1 MKENNYEALTRT
13 FVDVKDCDYENCVY
27 WLNKKFNVTRS
38 DIVELE
44 DIMQR
49 ATIYGVYVHAAID
62 KFYHKCC

>member
-44 DIMQR
+44 DIM
-49 ATIYGVYVHAAID
+49 
-62 KFYHKCC
+62 